1 MDIVKAK
8 PITARERLVAQNTK
22 VSTAGLKG
30 GETPNSPPS
39 NMDNAR
45 YVMASNLRGQGQDGA
60 TRNNG
65 YIIIGTS
72 DLAQPTARVR
82 ITIKTNTTTFRVT
95 SLSDTTDPSSTP
107 YFPDGT
113 SQLNQVIRR
122 GVGALTDAN
131 GNNITVASWSRQS
144 ANTYNMTTSTAITQG
159 VGADLWFGDITGKV
173 KSSTLL
179 PPRCELI
186 VEKEPSDLIYGSNGI
201 SGNSNNQAQGRIDF
215 TRVERIRID

>member
-1 MDIVKAK
+1 MDIIKAK
-8 PITARERLVAQNTK
+8 PITPRERLVAQNVR
-22 VSTAGLKG
+22 VSEQGLKG

-45 YVMASNLRGQGQDGA
+45 YVMCSNLRGQGQGGVA
-60 TRNNG
+60 RNNG

-72 DLAQPTARVR
+72 DLAQPVARVR
-82 ITIKTNTTTFRVT
+82 ITTKTNDTTFTVT
-95 SLSDTTDPSSTP
+95 SSNVIFTPNPS
-107 YFPDGT
+107 FADGT
-113 SQLNQVIRR
+113 SQLNKVIRT

-131 GNNITVASWSRQS
+131 GNNITVASWSRTS
-144 ANTYNMTTSTAITQG
+144 ANTYDMTTSAALTQVVG
-159 VGADLWFGDITGKV
+159 VDLWFGDITGRV

-186 VEKEPSDLIYGSNGI
+186 VEKEPSDVIYGSNGI
-201 SGNSNNQAQGRIDF
+201 NGNMANNVQGRIDF